1 MKQTKAWVVWGLT
14 LLILTLG
21 YLGFHSLASSEG
33 SEASQNNS
41 FSNKPKDN
49 LSTTQSKPNQQV
61 ETKKTERSVEH
72 SDSVSTTGEG
82 VTVIGDS
89 VLVGI
94 EPYLKGKLPKVIVEG
109 KVGRQMSQA
118 KKLTDELREQGK
130 LGEHIII
137 ELGTNGP
144 FSKDQLRSLLTS
156 LSDAKQVLVVTT
168 RVPKGWQDTVNS
180 NIEEVVPE
188 FKNAKVVDWYAAS
201 EGKDEFFY
209 QDGVHLKPDGS
220 RFYASL
226 IIKGLKSN

>member
-1 MKQTKAWVVWGLT
+1 MKKTKAWMVWGLT

-21 YLGFHSLASSEG
+21 YLGFHSLASSE
-33 SEASQNNS
+33 
-41 FSNKPKDN
+41 SNQDN
-49 LSTTQSKPNQQV
+49 KQRSVSDSSKAGVSSIHSKSNGEL
-61 ETKKTERSVEH
+61 ETKKTEQPVKQ
-72 SDSVSTTGEG
+72 SDSASMTGEG

-94 EPYLKGKLPKVIVEG
+94 EPYLKEKLPKVIVEG

-118 KKLTDELREQGK
+118 KKLTDELRERGK

-156 LSDAKQVLVVTT
+156 ISDAKQVLVVTT

-188 FKNAKVVDWYAAS
+188 FNNAKIVDWYTAS

-226 IIKGLKSN
+226 LIEGLKSN

>member
-1 MKQTKAWVVWGLT
+1 MKQTKAWMVWGLT
-14 LLILTLG
+14 LLILILG
-21 YLGFHSLASSEG
+21 YLGFHSLASSESSRDNKQRSFSDS
-33 SEASQNNS
+33 SEAGVSS
-41 FSNKPKDN
+41 IHSKSNGE
-49 LSTTQSKPNQQV
+49 L
-61 ETKKTERSVEH
+61 ETKKAEQPVKQ
-72 SDSVSTTGEG
+72 SDSASMTGEG

-94 EPYLKGKLPKVIVEG
+94 EPYLKEKLPKVIVEG
-109 KVGRQMSQA
+109 KVGRQMSHA
-118 KKLTDELREQGK
+118 KKLTDELREKGK

-156 LSDAKQVLVVTT
+156 LSDAKQILVVTT
-168 RVPKGWQDTVNS
+168 RVPKGWQDTVNT

-188 FKNAKVVDWYAAS
+188 FNNAKIVDWYAAS

-226 IIKGLKSN
+226 LIDGLKSN